1 MALDTPTII
10 MLRFE
15 RSFAP
20 HFRNQST
27 GSEDHGKV
35 IGPTPVPST
44 FRRHY
49 PFYSWTNHFSLQS
62 KGKNPK
68 VAFKTTMGNIQL
80 ELFPAKAPLTVGNF
94 LAYVNSGF
102 YDGVIFHRVIPNFM
116 IQGGGFTPGMK
127 KKPTKPPIKNEA
139 GNRLANK
146 RGTIAMARTN
156 EINSATSE
164 FFINVVNNAHLDHQN
179 NSADGFGYCV
189 FGRVI
194 KGMDVVDQIARTKTH
209 VVPPFTDVPVDDVVI
224 ISAKQIQ

>member
-1 MALDTPTII
+1 MVKLSGRPQSHLLLGAIILFILGLTI
-10 MLRFE
+10 FPCKAKE
-15 RSFAP
+15 
-20 HFRNQST
+20 
-27 GSEDHGKV
+27 
-35 IGPTPVPST
+35 
-44 FRRHY
+44 
-49 PFYSWTNHFSLQS
+49 
-62 KGKNPK
+62 KNPK